1 MIQIVSS
8 GGAVTNAE
16 TEIASVAAGAQRAWY
31 VVETKRHRER
41 QAQNHLAERH
51 VPSYLPRIV
60 QWPRPAV
67 GSAIAPMFP
76 GYLFV
81 HAAFP
86 DDFYRTVWTPGVK
99 TFVSFGG
106 FTSPLD
112 ACVVDFLRS
121 QEGPDGIIHCG
132 DRFKES
138 SEVRI
143 IRGPFQRPHRS
154 GHGTLAGARAC
165 AGPHGPAAA
174 PDAGRAAGALG
185 GADLTLI

>member
-1 MIQIVSS
+1 
-8 GGAVTNAE
+8 
-16 TEIASVAAGAQRAWY
+16 
-31 VVETKRHRER
+31 
-41 QAQNHLAERH
+41 
-51 VPSYLPRIV
+51 
-60 QWPRPAV
+60 
-67 GSAIAPMFP
+67 MFP

-143 IRGPFQRPHRS
+143 IRGPFQGLTAVVTERLP
-154 GHGTLAGARAC
+154 ARERVRVLMDLLQRQT
-165 AGPHGPAAA
+165 PVELPERWVA
-174 PDAGRAAGALG
+174 P
-185 GADLTLI
+185 I